1 MATPTR
7 KFDHTVKTIVVGDS
21 GIGKTS
27 ILLRFTRKLFEDTV
41 PSTLG
46 VEFMSKILEW
56 KGRRVELQ
64 LWDTAGQELF
74 RSVTRGYYRGSIGA
88 FLVYDITNH
97 SSFEHV
103 REWMEEVKSA
113 AKPEVVFVL
122 IGNKCDLT
130 SRREV
135 TLEEG
140 EAFATELGVSFFE
153 VSAKDGKNIEEALQS
168 VLDPVM
174 GLIDAGKYDGR
185 LGLDTFVFAEEN
197 QNETAQSGC
206 C

>member
-1 MATPTR
+1 MAHATR

-21 GIGKTS
+21 GIGKTC
-27 ILLRFTRKLFEDTV
+27 ILVRFTRKLFEENV

-97 SSFEHV
+97 KSFEHV
-103 REWMEEVKSA
+103 TEWLDEVKSA
-113 AKPEVVFVL
+113 AKPEVVCVL
-122 IGNKCDLT
+122 IGNKCDLAGH
-130 SRREV
+130 REV
-135 TLEEG
+135 TEEEG
-140 EAFATELGVSFFE
+140 KKLASDLNISFFE
-153 VSAKDGKNIEEALQS
+153 VSAKEGNNIDEALLS
-168 VLDPVM
+168 VLDDVM
-174 GLIDAGKYDGR
+174 RLIEEGKYDGR
-185 LGLDTFVFAEEN
+185 LGLDTFVFADEN
-197 QNETAQSGC
+197 QNEASQGGC